1 MMNSTVTLTR
11 KLFTMLLSVF
21 IYNHTLTAGQWLG
34 AGIVFAGIGV
44 EAWVKRRGSFFVV
57 QLPSGLNFSASC
69 ERELHGRWLVS
80 WSRPF
85 IPIPVLRP
93 SKNEADS
100 IPTSSFNSHSRSH
113 HHWTWRTP
121 FLLALLWNPAADV
134 HAKRVIK
141 EQEKA
146 KLKSL

>member
-1 MMNSTVTLTR
+1 
-11 KLFTMLLSVF
+11 MLLSVF
-21 IYNHTLTAGQWLG
+21 IYNHKLTGGQWLG

-57 QLPSGLNFSASC
+57 QLQLPSGFRFFSESLAFLLES
-69 ERELHGRWLVS
+69 LVS
-80 WSRPF
+80 
-85 IPIPVLRP
+85 
-93 SKNEADS
+93 SKKKAD
-100 IPTSSFNSHSRSH
+100 SSFNPYLHSH
-113 HHWTWRTP
+113 HHRNWHWHWRTP